1 MTKKSIK
8 NNLTIL
14 RGLRERARGNVSSA
28 TLQKINNVIELYE
41 DRKISQS
48 GTAENLIR
56 GLTTGNKKELEKGM
70 KQYEKAVEKYQ
81 DATPI
86 GERENVKKATEKANE
101 ARKAGAITRR
111 LKKEIGED
119 ELKRV
124 SDKVTKAFRK
134 KVLENRKIY
143 SVKYMLFTSQDSRP
157 KSAFRWN
164 GTPYYVILNPSVRV
178 ANIKVQKWI
187 EEMVKVK
194 VIKFKEEDKALF
206 KRMIITLRTDPEF
219 RKMTNTE
226 FYNYIDA
233 IRIESVE
240 EIDEDVAEYD
250 IFEEE
255 LTDGKHNVSIFHS
268 YIQTELNPDCVTL
281 KEALT
286 RGQDI
291 PNECWINTLR
301 DHYADTLMKQKRGSL
316 AKNMTR
322 EKILQII
329 NKSDEDFKRWG
340 ASITQMN
347 NVFKE
352 FNIQARI
359 YDIDSNLIYKHDPVN
374 FNCKNYIT
382 FNGLVKNGHIYTLN
396 HNLNSLKRRESG
408 DEPYKFRIGNNY
420 YINNRE
426 EPLKYKMIDGID
438 DVVKLKDEEEYRLVL
453 KDNDLD
459 KAIYEMK
466 KAGYEPQIRHNA
478 GRTVEIKFNLTHK
491 IGKKQ
496 KTVAYSIVTQHL
508 DQDRIND
515 DVWVDTEEKYNKVS
529 ATMFKFH
536 KSIFSENYKSYYN
549 EIDLKVL
556 DECRTIVPNGT
567 LLKAKDYDEKGYEL
581 TLWPEYKCSID
592 TRKAY
597 SYQATKI
604 THIPVFKE
612 FDVWKPYTEKDD
624 FNRFNNYTLYVVR
637 ACQGNIFFNKKDNL
651 VYGKHLKELMRR
663 GVVMKILCY
672 KIPSYIHKVKYKKAV
687 EDLYKTVI
695 SDDKFENPKVLKNI
709 ANIAFGLLEKSYNKK
724 TVSRI
729 FDNLKEALQH
739 QKKYDGRIY
748 VMNEIEYEE

>member
-56 GLTTGNKKELEKGM
+56 GLTTRNKKELEKGM

-134 KVLENRKIY
+134 KVLENRKVY
-143 SVKYMLFTSQDSRP
+143 SVKFMLFTSQDTRP
-157 KSAFRWN
+157 KSTFRWN
-164 GTPYYVILNPSVRV
+164 GRPFYVILNPSVRV

-206 KRMIITLRTDPEF
+206 KRMIITLRTDGEF

-233 IRIESVE
+233 MRIESVE
-240 EIDEDVAEYD
+240 EIDENEAEYD

-268 YIQTELNPDCVTL
+268 YVQTELNPDCVTF

-286 RGQDI
+286 RGEDI

-329 NKSDEDFKRWG
+329 NKSDE
-340 ASITQMN
+340 
-347 NVFKE
+347 E
-352 FNIQARI
+352 F
-359 YDIDSNLIYKHDPVN
+359 
-374 FNCKNYIT
+374 
-382 FNGLVKNGHIYTLN
+382 
-396 HNLNSLKRRESG
+396 
-408 DEPYKFRIGNNY
+408 
-420 YINNRE
+420 
-426 EPLKYKMIDGID
+426 
-438 DVVKLKDEEEYRLVL
+438 
-453 KDNDLD
+453 
-459 KAIYEMK
+459 
-466 KAGYEPQIRHNA
+466 
-478 GRTVEIKFNLTHK
+478 
-491 IGKKQ
+491 
-496 KTVAYSIVTQHL
+496 
-508 DQDRIND
+508 
-515 DVWVDTEEKYNKVS
+515 
-529 ATMFKFH
+529 
-536 KSIFSENYKSYYN
+536 
-549 EIDLKVL
+549 
-556 DECRTIVPNGT
+556 
-567 LLKAKDYDEKGYEL
+567 
-581 TLWPEYKCSID
+581 
-592 TRKAY
+592 
-597 SYQATKI
+597 
-604 THIPVFKE
+604 
-612 FDVWKPYTEKDD
+612 
-624 FNRFNNYTLYVVR
+624 
-637 ACQGNIFFNKKDNL
+637 
-651 VYGKHLKELMRR
+651 
-663 GVVMKILCY
+663 
-672 KIPSYIHKVKYKKAV
+672 
-687 EDLYKTVI
+687 
-695 SDDKFENPKVLKNI
+695 
-709 ANIAFGLLEKSYNKK
+709 
-724 TVSRI
+724 
-729 FDNLKEALQH
+729 
-739 QKKYDGRIY
+739 
-748 VMNEIEYEE
+748 